1 MSEHSQEL
9 MDALQGLAAAGPR
22 EASPRVEQQL
32 LKNFRTRAQRRRLAI
47 WGSAAAVF
55 AAVAA
60 TAATILLWNP
70 VHVPLQP
77 AAAVAQQIASDPE
90 TAGDDASASFYPLPD
105 ADALPPVEAS
115 MVVRVQMSGSSL
127 RLLGYPVDVNLGA
140 EPVQA
145 DVLLGQDGL
154 ARGVRL
160 IQQ

>member
-1 MSEHSQEL
+1 MSEDSHEL
-9 MDALQGLAAAGPR
+9 MDALRSLAAAGPR

-32 LKNFRTRAQRRRLAI
+32 LKNFRARAQRRRLAI
-47 WGSAAAVF
+47 WGSAAAAF
-55 AAVAA
+55 TAVAA
-60 TAATILLWNP
+60 TAATILLWSP

-77 AAAVAQQIASDPE
+77 ATVAQQIVSDPE

-105 ADALPPVEAS
+105 SDALPPVEMS

-127 RLLGYPVDVNLGA
+127 RLLGYPVDINLGTD
-140 EPVQA
+140 PVQA